1 MRRKGYS
8 RRSQRPWQRP
18 PLARRVK
25 PLPQTLSFRPCPPAL
40 REGRR
45 GITAHLAGLRAPALI
60 VQGERDPFGSREEVE
75 RYQLSQAIR
84 IEWIPDGDHSL
95 KSRKKSG
102 RTEKQNLAQAIS
114 AVTNFVLALS
124 GEISG

>member
-1 MRRKGYS
+1 MIHAAEGLFSPTPFPLGNGRL
-8 RRSQRPWQRP
+8 WQ
-18 PLARRVK
+18 
-25 PLPQTLSFRPCPPAL
+25 
-40 REGRR
+40 G
-45 GITAHLAGLRAPALI
+45 
-60 VQGERDPFGSREEVE
+60 GSN
-75 RYQLSQAIR
+75 LCLKHC
-84 IEWIPDGDHSL
+84 HSL